1 MLNHILDIKAKGSL
15 YAFLIASKARNS
27 TLNIWLK
34 LKVKLNNVTP
44 PILITLMSTLFKHFT
59 GLKERVLKFHPPI
72 GLRSKVGILSLF
84 LLCLPWLGYQYV
96 WEMEKYLRYGQE
108 KTLEGTTQALATA
121 LHERPNLFDIQASFL
136 TQVEQ
141 GRDLYA
147 YPLAGPIQLDGKL
160 NDWALYRHRSIN
172 YGHGHQIF
180 KHDAQAPL
188 NISFNHMVGKY
199 GGYLYAFFEVTDP
212 SVIYRGSN
220 SLKIDV
226 NDHLAIATLA
236 PDGKFKR
243 YIIATKKDGWVSSY
257 ELPADPQKRMPVT
270 PELKIQGKWLK
281 TDTGYNVE
289 IRLPLEMVGSKLG
302 FAIYDVNDKKT
313 RRLDAIVGT
322 SAIDD
327 VENLGTV
334 LVPSPEIESI
344 IKGMSHN
351 SSRIW
356 VVDKHGRVLAKSGD
370 IRTSNSVWT
379 RTVQDKPDD
388 SFWARFKRDY
398 LHRFYYKIL
407 TTPPKDFID
416 SLQDSTVL
424 EGSHIKNALSGKQ
437 GSTWRLTPD
446 NKAVILAAASPIWI
460 DDKVMGVVIAEET
473 THGIRTLRNK
483 ALEKLFNVILTIMS
497 MGTLSLFFF
506 ASSISSRI
514 RKLRDEAEE
523 AIDSQGRI
531 RKTIQGSEVRD
542 EIGDLSRSFSN
553 IVSRLG
559 QYTHYLE
566 NMSSR
571 LSHELRTPVA
581 VVRSSLEH
589 LSLQH
594 LDPDTRKYV
603 DRAEEGVSRLN
614 MILNNMSEATRLEES
629 LSNAENDI
637 FPLSKVIS
645 GCMQGYQLTYPEKQ
659 FVVSITDE
667 PLTMTGVPEYI
678 AQLMD
683 KLIANA
689 MEFSNEGTPI
699 TVTLEVK
706 HRQAELVVSNFGPI
720 LPDKMAEQIFESM
733 VSVRQQKAQDKPHL
747 GLGLYIARLI
757 TDFHEGT
764 IKARNLTVENIP
776 SSQELALSGVEII
789 VSLPYIKDK
798 QIR

>member
-1 MLNHILDIKAKGSL
+1 MLNL
-15 YAFLIASKARNS
+15 
-27 TLNIWLK
+27 
-34 LKVKLNNVTP
+34 
-44 PILITLMSTLFKHFT
+44 
-59 GLKERVLKFHPPI
+59 PI
-72 GLRSKVGILSLF
+72 GLRTKVAILSLF

-121 LHERPNLFDIQASFL
+121 LHERPKLFDTHASFQ

-147 YPLAGPIQLDGKL
+147 YPLSGPIQLDGKL
-160 NDWALYRHRSIN
+160 ADWAPYRHKSIN
-172 YGHGHQIF
+172 YGENNQIY
-180 KHDAQAPL
+180 KADLNTPL
-188 NISFNHMVGKY
+188 TMNFTHMVGKY
-199 GGYLYAFFEVTDP
+199 AGYLYAFFEVSDP
-212 SVIYRGSN
+212 HVIYRGKNNLSI
-220 SLKIDV
+220 SH

-243 YIIATKKDGWVSSY
+243 YIVATTEDGWFSAFNLPEDQRLSS
-257 ELPADPQKRMPVT
+257 PVKL
-270 PELKIQGKWLK
+270 EVKIQGKWKK
-281 TDTGYNVE
+281 TAVGYNVE
-289 IRLPLEMVGSKLG
+289 LRIPLKMVGNKLG
-302 FAIYDVNDKKT
+302 VAIYDVNNPKT
-313 RRLDAIVGT
+313 GRVYAIVGT

-327 VENLGTV
+327 VDKLGTV

-356 VVDKHGRVLAKSGD
+356 VVDGHGRVLAKSGD
-370 IRTSNSVWT
+370 IRTNNRVWS
-379 RTVQDKPDD
+379 RTIIERSTPT
-388 SFWARFKRDY
+388 FWETFKDEY
-398 LHRFYYKIL
+398 LHPLYYQIL
-407 TTPPKDFID
+407 TIPAKDFID

-424 EGSHIKNALSGKQ
+424 NGSHIKQALSGKQ

-460 DDKVMGVVIAEET
+460 DDKVMGAVISEET

-483 ALEKLFNVILTIMS
+483 ALEKLFNVIITVMS
-497 MGTLSLFFF
+497 MGTLALFFF

-514 RKLRDEAEE
+514 RKLRDEAEK

-531 RKTIQGSEVRD
+531 KQSIKGSKVRD
-542 EIGDLSRSFSN
+542 EIGDLSRSFAS
-553 IVSRLG
+553 IVSRLS

-566 NMSSR
+566 HMSSR

-589 LSLQH
+589 LGLQP
-594 LDPDTRKYV
+594 LDPDSRKYV
-603 DRAEEGVSRLN
+603 DRAQEGVSRLN

-629 LSNAENDI
+629 LSNADLDT

-645 GCMQGYQLTYPEKQ
+645 GCVQGYQLTYPDQE
-659 FVVSITDE
+659 FITHISDE
-667 PLTMTGVPEYI
+667 DLLMTGVPEYI

-689 MEFSNEGTPI
+689 LEFSLKGTQISISLTAKNKLAQLSIRNLGP
-699 TVTLEVK
+699 
-706 HRQAELVVSNFGPI
+706 ELPE
-720 LPDKMAEQIFESM
+720 KMAEQIFESM

-747 GLGLYIARLI
+747 GLGLYIARLV
-757 TDFHEGT
+757 TDFHHGT
-764 IKARNLTVENIP
+764 IIAKNLTLDSNN
-776 SSQELALSGVEII
+776 SQHTGVEIQI
-789 VSLPYIKDK
+789 SLPLK
-798 QIR
+798 

>member
-1 MLNHILDIKAKGSL
+1 MFNL
-15 YAFLIASKARNS
+15 
-27 TLNIWLK
+27 
-34 LKVKLNNVTP
+34 
-44 PILITLMSTLFKHFT
+44 
-59 GLKERVLKFHPPI
+59 PI
-72 GLRSKVGILSLF
+72 GLRTKVAILSLF

-96 WEMEKYLRYGQE
+96 WEMEKYLRHGQE

-121 LHERPNLFDIQASFL
+121 LHERPKLFDSQASFL
-136 TQVEQ
+136 TQVQQ

-147 YPLAGPIQLDGKL
+147 YPLSGPIQLDGKL
-160 NDWALYRHRSIN
+160 ADWAPYRHKSIN
-172 YGHGHQIF
+172 YGDNHQIF
-180 KHDAQAPL
+180 KADPDAPL
-188 NISFNHMVGKY
+188 SVNFTHMVGKY
-199 GGYLYAFFEVTDP
+199 AGYLYGFFEVTDP
-212 SVIYRGSN
+212 NVVYRGKN
-220 SLKIDV
+220 TLNIDR

-236 PDGKFKR
+236 PDGKFRR
-243 YIIATKKDGWVSSY
+243 YIVATTKDGWISAF
-257 ELPADPQKRMPVT
+257 ELPEDPALSTPVT
-270 PELKIQGKWLK
+270 PEIKIQGKWKK
-281 TDTGYNVE
+281 TEQGYNVE
-289 IRLPLEMVGSKLG
+289 LRIPLEMVGSKLG
-302 FAIYDVNDKKT
+302 FAIYDVNDSKT
-313 RRLDAIVGT
+313 GELEAIVGT

-327 VENLGTV
+327 VNKLGTV

-379 RTVQDKPDD
+379 RTVKEPTNPG
-388 SFWARFKRDY
+388 FWEQFKQKY
-398 LHRFYYKIL
+398 LHPLYYRIL

-424 EGSHIKNALSGKQ
+424 GGSHIKQALSGKQ

-460 DDKVMGVVIAEET
+460 DDKVMGAVISEET

-483 ALEKLFNVILTIMS
+483 ALEKLFNVIITIMS
-497 MGTLSLFFF
+497 MGTLALFFF

-531 RKTIQGSEVRD
+531 KQHIKGSKVRD
-542 EIGDLSRSFSN
+542 EIGDLSRSFAN
-553 IVSRLG
+553 IVGRLG

-589 LSLQH
+589 LGLQS
-594 LDPDTRKYV
+594 LDPDSRKYV
-603 DRAEEGVSRLN
+603 DRAQEGVSRLN

-629 LSNAENDI
+629 LSKAELDT

-645 GCMQGYQLTYPEKQ
+645 GCVQGYQLTYPNKE
-659 FVVSITDE
+659 FITEISDE
-667 PLTMTGVPEYI
+667 DLMMTGVPEYI

-689 MEFSNEGTPI
+689 LEFS
-699 TVTLEVK
+699 LENTQISVSLSAK
-706 HRQAELVVSNFGPI
+706 NRLAQLSIRNLGPELPEN
-720 LPDKMAEQIFESM
+720 MAEQIFESM
-733 VSVRQQKAQDKPHL
+733 VSVRQQKAQEKPHL
-747 GLGLYIARLI
+747 GLGLYIARLV
-757 TDFHEGT
+757 TDFHHGK
-764 IKARNLTVENIP
+764 IIAKNLPVDENDKSIT
-776 SSQELALSGVEII
+776 GVEIR
-789 VSLPYIKDK
+789 VSLPLD
-798 QIR
+798 

>member
-1 MLNHILDIKAKGSL
+1 
-15 YAFLIASKARNS
+15 
-27 TLNIWLK
+27 
-34 LKVKLNNVTP
+34 
-44 PILITLMSTLFKHFT
+44 MSTLFKHFS
-59 GLKERVLKFHPPI
+59 GLKERVLTFHPPI

-147 YPLAGPIQLDGKL
+147 YQLAGPIQLDGKL

-180 KHDAQAPL
+180 KHDVQAPL

-243 YIIATKKDGWVSSY
+243 YIIATQKDGWVSSY

-281 TDTGYNVE
+281 TETGYNVE

-531 RKTIQGSEVRD
+531 RKTILGSEVRD
-542 EIGDLSRSFSN
+542 EIGDLSRSFSS

-699 TVTLEVK
+699 TVTLEMK

-764 IKARNLTVENIP
+764 IKARNLTVENKP

-798 QIR
+798 

>member
-1 MLNHILDIKAKGSL
+1 MMLKSWTNIKAQLDKITPPIFYRVIDVLAEYSLTIKAK
-15 YAFLIASKARNS
+15 IIN
-27 TLNIWLK
+27 
-34 LKVKLNNVTP
+34 
-44 PILITLMSTLFKHFT
+44 
-59 GLKERVLKFHPPI
+59 FHPPV
-72 GLRSKVGILSLF
+72 GLRSKVAILSLF

-147 YPLAGPIQLDGKL
+147 YPLAGAIQLDGKL
-160 NDWALYRHRSIN
+160 HDWAPYRHRSIN
-172 YGHGHQIF
+172 YGESHQIF
-180 KHDAQAPL
+180 KASADMPL

-243 YIIATKKDGWVSSY
+243 YIIATQKDGWVSSY
-257 ELPADPQKRMPVT
+257 ELPENPQKRMPVT
-270 PELKIQGKWLK
+270 PEHKIQGKWLK
-281 TDTGYNVE
+281 TDVGYNVE
-289 IRLPLEMVGSKLG
+289 IRLPLDMVGSKLG
-302 FAIYDVNDKKT
+302 FAIYDVNDRKT
-313 RRLDAIVGT
+313 RTVDAIVGT

-370 IRTSNSVWT
+370 IRTSSSVWT

-388 SFWARFKRDY
+388 TFWGRFKRDY

-407 TTPPKDFID
+407 TTPPRDFID

-424 EGSHIKNALSGKQ
+424 EGSHIRNALSGKQ

-483 ALEKLFNVILTIMS
+483 ALEKLFNVIVTIMS
-497 MGTLSLFFF
+497 MGTLALFFF

-531 RKTIQGSEVRD
+531 RKSIQGSEVKD
-542 EIGDLSRSFSN
+542 EIGDLSRSFSS

-589 LSLQH
+589 LSLQQ
-594 LDPDTRKYV
+594 LDQDARKYV
-603 DRAEEGVSRLN
+603 ERAEEGVSRLN

-629 LSNAENDI
+629 LSNAETDI

-645 GCMQGYQLTYPEKQ
+645 GCMQGYQLTYPEVK
-659 FVVSITDE
+659 FVTNITEE
-667 PLTMTGVPEYI
+667 PLTMSGVPEYI

-689 MEFSNEGTPI
+689 MEFSRENTPI
-699 TVTLEVK
+699 TVSLTVK
-706 HRQAELVVSNFGPI
+706 NKQAELSISNFGPV
-720 LPDKMAEQIFESM
+720 LPKKMAEQIFESM

-757 TDFHEGT
+757 TDFHQGT
-764 IKARNLTVENIP
+764 IKARDLISQKKTSET
-776 SSQELALSGVEII
+776 SSTADGSGVEIL
-789 VSLPYIKDK
+789 VTLPYIKE
-798 QIR
+798 

>member
-1 MLNHILDIKAKGSL
+1 MLNRILEIKAKSSM
-15 YAFLIASKARNS
+15 YAFLIASKAKKS
-27 TLNIWLK
+27 ILNFWLTF
-34 LKVKLNNVTP
+34 KVKLEAVTP
-44 PILITLMSTLFKHFT
+44 PVFYTLKNKLSLHLEN
-59 GLKERVLKFHPPI
+59 LKDRVLKFHPPI
-72 GLRSKVGILSLF
+72 GLRSKVAILSLF

-147 YPLAGPIQLDGKL
+147 YPLARPIQLDGKL
-160 NDWALYRHRSIN
+160 NDWAQYRHRSIN
-172 YGHGHQIF
+172 YGESHQVF

-188 NISFNHMVGKY
+188 NVSFNHMVGKY

-243 YIIATKKDGWVSSY
+243 YIIATQKDGWVSSY
-257 ELPADPQKRMPVT
+257 ELPADPKKRMPVT
-270 PELKIQGKWLK
+270 PEFKIQGKWLK
-281 TDTGYNVE
+281 TEIGYNVE

-302 FAIYDVNDKKT
+302 FAIYDVNDKKS

-379 RTVQDKPDD
+379 RTVQDKPDE
-388 SFWARFKRDY
+388 SFWGRFKRDY

-424 EGSHIKNALSGKQ
+424 EGSHIKNALSGRQ

-446 NKAVILAAASPIWI
+446 NKAVVLAAASPIWI

-497 MGTLSLFFF
+497 MGTLALFFF

-542 EIGDLSRSFSN
+542 EIGDLSRSFAS

-589 LSLQH
+589 LSLQQ

-629 LSNAENDI
+629 LSQAEVDI

-645 GCMQGYQLTYPEKQ
+645 GCMQGYQLTYPEKE

-667 PLTMTGVPEYI
+667 PLTMSGVPEYM

-689 MEFSNEGTPI
+689 MEFSTQGTPI
-699 TVTLEVK
+699 TVTLAVK
-706 HRQAELVVSNFGPI
+706 SRYAELSITNFGPT
-720 LPDKMAEQIFESM
+720 LPEKMAEQIFESM
-733 VSVRQQKAQDKPHL
+733 VSVRKQKAQDKPHL

-757 TDFHEGT
+757 TDFHKGT
-764 IKARNLTVENIP
+764 IKARD
-776 SSQELALSGVEII
+776 LSFSTKDPRTDDDLVATGVEIV
-789 VSLPYIKDK
+789 VSIPYIKD
-798 QIR
+798 